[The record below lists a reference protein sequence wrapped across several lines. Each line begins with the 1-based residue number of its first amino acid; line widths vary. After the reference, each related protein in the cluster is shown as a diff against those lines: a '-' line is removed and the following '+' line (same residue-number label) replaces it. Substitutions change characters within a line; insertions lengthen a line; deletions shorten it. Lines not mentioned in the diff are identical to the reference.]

1 MLPGTVTL
9 TSVYE
14 QGKQAERARWRPLF
28 QMLHS
33 LEPELKIGRMETVD
47 KGLRARDAHQHDL
60 VLKLLEMTPAWP
72 SGSSA
77 GEQPPPTSA
86 AAG

>member
-1 MLPGTVTL
+1 MTSKAVTL
-9 TSVYE
+9 NSIYE

-28 QMLHS
+28 QMLHA
-33 LEPELKIGRMETVD
+33 LEPELKIGRVETVD
-47 KGLRARDAHQHDL
+47 KGLRARDAHQHEL

-72 SGSSA
+72 NGSSA

>member
-1 MLPGTVTL
+1 MTPKATTL
-9 TSVYE
+9 NSVFE
-14 QGKQAERARWRPLF
+14 LGKLSERGKWRPLY

-33 LEPELKIGRMETVD
+33 LEPELRIGRKETVD

-60 VLKLLEMTPAWP
+60 VLKLLEMTPDWP

-77 GEQPPPTSA
+77 GEQPLPTSA
-86 AAG
+86 AAD